1 MAKTLDLIKTV
12 LQPSLNQEVA
22 NLCDSY
28 RRIFDMAASNINENT
43 GDTVPSSTLQ
53 MLIVKML
60 EEVGGWGCELALE
73 LSGDGAFSFIIVY
86 FWWRL
91 FYIYIVMYTG

>member
-1 MAKTLDLIKTV
+1 MTPEPQLLCFVCVCVCVCRGGSAAVAKTLDLIKTV

-60 EEVGGWGCELALE
+60 EEVGGAVKLH
-73 LSGDGAFSFIIVY
+73 
-86 FWWRL
+86 
-91 FYIYIVMYTG
+91 